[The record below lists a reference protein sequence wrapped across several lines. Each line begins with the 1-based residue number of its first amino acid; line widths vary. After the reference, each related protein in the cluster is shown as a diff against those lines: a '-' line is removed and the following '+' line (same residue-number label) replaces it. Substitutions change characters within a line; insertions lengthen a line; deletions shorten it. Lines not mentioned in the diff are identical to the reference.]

1 MPGYEGL
8 AEVVDA
14 NGVAGWTAGEP
25 AYAFLG
31 GTRGRSEGQG
41 SWQQFVAAPPWALTR
56 PPAGV
61 PDAVAAQ
68 LRGNPAS
75 ALGLLETLAP
85 PPGEWLVHSAAA
97 STLGRMLIA
106 MARLRGVR
114 SVAVLRS
121 RAGREHQA
129 SALQQLGAD
138 AILTA
143 DEDDIAAR
151 VMELTAGRGAWGA
164 TDAVA
169 GEMSGRLA
177 AAVRP
182 GGTVLVYGMLAGTT
196 CTVEVADI
204 MGRDVTLRGFALNR
218 WMSCGGEQQPHV
230 AKALAQLDA
239 WLASGAVVPAV
250 ARTARLEDA
259 REAVA
264 AALAPGGSGKVLLE
278 G

>member
-1 MPGYEGL
+1 L
-8 AEVVDA
+8 VEVVDA
-14 NGVAGWTAGEP
+14 NGVAGWTAGER
-25 AYAFLG
+25 AHALLA
-31 GTRGRSEGQG
+31 GTRGRGEGQG
-41 SWQQFVAAPPWALTR
+41 SWQQFVAAPPGALTR
-56 PPAGV
+56 PPPVV

-97 STLGRMLIA
+97 STLGRMLIT
-106 MARLRGVR
+106 MARLRDVR
-114 SVAVLRS
+114 TVAVLRS
-121 RAGREHQA
+121 RAGREHQVRE
-129 SALQQLGAD
+129 LQQLGAD
-138 AILTA
+138 VILAA

-151 VMELTAGRGAWGA
+151 VMQLTAGRGAWGA

-169 GEMSGRLA
+169 GEMTGRLA
-177 AAVRP
+177 AAVHP

-196 CTVEVADI
+196 CTAAVADI

-218 WMSCGGEQQPHV
+218 WMSFGEEQPAQ

-264 AALAPGGSGKVLLE
+264 AALAPGGSGKVLLD